1 VAQAPDVLGPTL
13 HGSRGPSSPSLL
25 LKVADRI
32 NENTQKL
39 AMMETMDNG
48 KPIREHFGHNGY

>member
-1 VAQAPDVLGPTL
+1 MRLLMFLGQNYMA
-13 HGSRGPSSPSLL
+13 RIGPSSPSLL

-32 NENTQKL
+32 DENAQKL